1 MKNYLSMD
9 VGGSKYIVGVID
21 REGKLLGE
29 RRGTWEN
36 LTSELVLR
44 TVLAEARALL
54 GELGCDITACGI
66 TIPGLADRHNG
77 IWVES
82 QLQGIRD
89 FHICEEVTRALGIP
103 SYCDND
109 GQAFSLA
116 EMVFGACRDV
126 RNFLYVNISTGIGGS
141 IVADGRLI
149 YGARGCAC
157 EIGHCV
163 VKPGGRPCNCG
174 SSGCLEKYAAGPG
187 IALNYAEAGG
197 APDAD
202 GSPASAK
209 LIAERARAG
218 EELAQRV
225 FDEMGELVGGVMAK
239 AVNLLNPEM
248 IVIGGGL
255 ALAFDV
261 YGPSLEATVRSQVYR
276 TANPNVRITPTPLG
290 YLAGLYGGAAIAVS
304 REEHLFE

>member
-1 MKNYLSMD
+1 VKNYLSMD
-9 VGGSKYIVGVID
+9 VGGSKYIIGLID

-29 RRGTWEN
+29 RRGAWEN
-36 LTSELVLR
+36 LTKEKVLS
-44 TVLAEARALL
+44 TVLGEARTML
-54 GELGCDITACGI
+54 GETGVNPTACGI
-66 TIPGLADRHNG
+66 TVPGLADRKKG

-89 FHICEEVTRALGIP
+89 FHVCEEVGGALGIP
-103 SYCDND
+103 AYCDND

-149 YGARGCAC
+149 YGATGCAC

-163 VKPGGRPCNCG
+163 AVPGGRPCNCG
-174 SSGCLEKYAAGPG
+174 SRGCLEKHAAGPA
-187 IALNYAEAGG
+187 IAQNYAEAGG

-202 GSPASAK
+202 GRPASAK

-218 EELAQRV
+218 EPLAIKTYRDMAEL
-225 FDEMGELVGGVMAK
+225 LGGVMAK

-248 IVIGGGL
+248 IVIGGGV

-261 YGPSLEATVRSQVYR
+261 YGETLKQAVGSQIYR
-276 TANPNVRITPTPLG
+276 TANPSVRIIPSPLG